1 MYLRTT
7 KRTNKDGSIVKYYQ
21 LAHNERDP
29 ITKKPVAKLIHS
41 FGRADELDRD
51 QLVRLCRSIA
61 RVCNVEVIDPLDSQM
76 PLFSAVGLPLS
87 LKLHRTYAYGIPL
100 LAETLWE
107 RLGIGEVLR
116 TICKKDNVRAP
127 YERALL
133 AMVANRLCEPESKL
147 GTWLR
152 WLPTVYMPS
161 CKDLK
166 LDHMYEAMD
175 LLYAHAAEVEEHVFF
190 QTANLF
196 NLKVDLI
203 FYDTTTASFAI
214 DQEDEDGL
222 RRFGHAKEGFWAPQ
236 VVVALAVTPEGL
248 PVRSWV
254 LPGNTADVTTV
265 EKVKADLRG
274 WDLGRAIFVADS
286 AMNSETNRDQL
297 SRACGKYLL
306 ATRMTSV
313 SEVKDE
319 VLTKRGRYN
328 VIRDNLNAKEVI
340 VGDGERRRRYILCY
354 NPKEATRQRKHRA
367 EVVKI
372 LEQELARHPDRKA
385 TAQWAIELL
394 ASLRYKRYLTVTKSN
409 KIRIDRGAV
418 REAAKYDGKWVL
430 QTNDD
435 TISLEDAACG
445 YKGLMVIERCFR
457 ALKHTRIK
465 MTPMHHWA
473 PRRIDAHVKICV
485 LALLIERVAELGCG
499 QPWSKIR
506 RGLEELQISYF
517 STADHRFFRR
527 NEANHKARTILKSLK
542 ISTPK
547 LIQGI
552 EKLPET
558 VENL

>member
-1 MYLRTT
+1 MPPAPLT
-7 KRTNKDGSIVKYYQ
+7 
-21 LAHNERDP
+21 
-29 ITKKPVAKLIHS
+29 
-41 FGRADELDRD
+41 EL
-51 QLVRLCRSIA
+51 V
-61 RVCNVEVIDPLDSQM
+61 
-76 PLFSAVGLPLS
+76 
-87 LKLHRTYAYGIPL
+87 
-100 LAETLWE
+100 
-107 RLGIGEVLR
+107 
-116 TICKKDNVRAP
+116 
-127 YERALL
+127 
-133 AMVANRLCEPESKL
+133 
-147 GTWLR
+147 
-152 WLPTVYMPS
+152 
-161 CKDLK
+161 
-166 LDHMYEAMD
+166 
-175 LLYAHAAEVEEHVFF
+175 EVEEHVFF

-196 NLKVDLI
+196 NFKVDLI

-222 RRFGHAKEGFWAPQ
+222 RRFGHAKEGFWLPRWSWP
-236 VVVALAVTPEGL
+236 LAVTHEGL
-248 PVRSWV
+248 PLRSWV
-254 LPGNTADVTTV
+254 FPGNTADVTTV

-286 AMNSETNRDQL
+286 AMNSETNHDQL

-306 ATRMTSV
+306 ATRMASV

-328 VIRDNLNAKEVI
+328 VIRDNLHAKEVI

-394 ASLRYKRYLTVTKSN
+394 ASLRYKRYISVTKSN

-435 TISLEDAACG
+435 ALRLEDAACG

-457 ALKHTRIK
+457 SLKRTRIK

-506 RGLEELQISYF
+506 RGLEDLQISYF
-517 STADHRFFRR
+517 STTDHRFFRR
-527 NEANHKARTILKSLK
+527 NEVDHKARTILKSLK

-558 VENL
+558 AENL